1 MFFHRRLSVENYKIT
16 RKGLI
21 ALFIL
26 TVLAIISLLKGSIV
40 LAVFSFVLFSSLLAI
55 TLYEVFVN
63 K

>member
-1 MFFHRRLSVENYKIT
+1 MENYKIT

-26 TVLAIISLLKGSIV
+26 TVLAIVSLLKGSIV

>member
-1 MFFHRRLSVENYKIT
+1 MENYKIT

-21 ALFIL
+21 ALVVL
-26 TVLAIISLLKGSIV
+26 TVLAIVSLLKGSIV

-55 TLYEVFVN
+55 TLYEVFLN